1 MCQNSILLC
10 FVVQAIAWANKSTDN
25 SYPDT
30 CLQWAGFLAK
40 LAIHYDRVSDG
51 DAVVGIMNR
60 VSCSRIRCAWV
71 LMLHGKRGGGKGA
84 GGGEVTCNVVKRNT
98 IQGCIPVGGTSCFD
112 AYHVDQCGG
121 EGGGP
126 SPHALM
132 PVR

>member
-51 DAVVGIMNR
+51 NADVGIMNR
-60 VSCSRIRCAWV
+60 VSCSKIRCAWG
-71 LMLHGKRGGGKGA
+71 LMLHGGGK
-84 GGGEVTCNVVKRNT
+84 GGGEVACTTVERNT
-98 IQGCIPVGGTSCFD
+98 IQGRIPVGGTLCFD
-112 AYHVDQCGG
+112 ACQVKPAIQW
-121 EGGGP
+121 
-126 SPHALM
+126 ALHCTRLSG
-132 PVR
+132 VSRLDH